1 MRELGEEIGL
11 AFIVVVGWGWG
22 EGLLTWAGVYTFEL
36 LAGTKA
42 GCTQA
47 FLAACSGVE
56 QKEKKDWWNVK
67 AVSSQI

>member
-11 AFIVVVGWGWG
+11 AFIVVWGWDWD
-22 EGLLTWAGVYTFEL
+22 EGLLKWAGADTFEL
-36 LAGTKA
+36 FTGTKG

-47 FLAACSGVE
+47 FLAACSNVE
-56 QKEKKDWWNVK
+56 QKGKHRWNVE